1 MLEHDWRLGQHEGA
15 DRHFAV
21 RVYLKNVEADALR
34 DCVGPGRSNLKSS
47 KKAFTTPRGRTRIA
61 NRTGLSISLLPNGA
75 IFAIERTQSQQ
86 RIMINQ
92 VLGSPIAGGMGRLY
106 LRTSD
111 RESMIVPVIGLEA
124 PSRIGAADDRFVW

>member
-47 KKAFTTPRGRTRIA
+47 RKAFTTPREEDLGLTRIA

-75 IFAIERTQSQQ
+75 IFAIERTQ
-86 RIMINQ
+86 RHR
-92 VLGSPIAGGMGRLY
+92 GS
-106 LRTSD
+106 
-111 RESMIVPVIGLEA
+111 
-124 PSRIGAADDRFVW
+124 

>member
-1 MLEHDWRLGQHEGA
+1 MLEHDWRPGQHEGA

-34 DCVGPGRSNLKSS
+34 DCVGPGRSDLKSS
-47 KKAFTTPRGRTRIA
+47 RNAFTTPREEDLGLTRIA

-75 IFAIERTQSQQ
+75 IFAIEHTRGQQ

-106 LRTSD
+106 LRTGGGS
-111 RESMIVPVIGLEA
+111 P
-124 PSRIGAADDRFVW
+124 